1 MKSFSLRNHKSF
13 WVPLLALFT
22 LILLPVAEAVGIE
35 FETEQQNI
43 YNAAK
48 AEGKAVLYTSAD
60 SPAVQ
65 RMFKV
70 FQEKYPGIKPE
81 VYRAGSGTVL
91 EKLMSE
97 HEAKIYSA
105 DVLLFHAT
113 MAWYDMKQKG
123 MLLYYDSPVYNEY
136 PKYAQDRGYTI
147 SARSMANFHGY
158 NVNLVSQKLAT
169 SRQTFE
175 DWVRLAEQKEY
186 YGRFGSQDIATGGGI
201 ENIFAV
207 FNKHGEEK
215 AKSWY
220 RRLFAAG
227 LRLVEG
233 GAAQINNIAS
243 GQEAFSFFIP
253 SARFQEAFDK
263 GAPVSFVVF
272 KDGQAIFLS
281 PMSIY
286 AKSQHPN
293 AAKLLFNWWTSRE
306 GQTLVVETTGSY
318 SFLPG
323 LPPPKGFPPLSELN
337 LMQVPMDRW
346 QEIGRKTEEIISFV
360 DQLKR
365 TAK

>member
-1 MKSFSLRNHKSF
+1 MKFLNLRDHMSFG
-13 WVPLLALFT
+13 VTLLVL
-22 LILLPVAEAVGIE
+22 LILILFPFMRAMAAD
-35 FETEQQNI
+35 FETEQKNL

-48 AEGKAVLYTSAD
+48 AEGKVVLYTSAD

-70 FQEKYPGIKPE
+70 FQEKYPGIKTE

-105 DVLLFHAT
+105 DVLLFHST
-113 MAWYDMKQKG
+113 NAWYDMKQKG

-158 NVNLVSQKLAT
+158 NVNLVPQKLAT
-169 SRQTFE
+169 SLQTFE

-186 YGRFGSQDIATGGGI
+186 HGRFGSQDIATGGGI

-215 AKSWY
+215 VKSWY

-233 GAAQINNIAS
+233 GAAQINNLAS
-243 GQEAFSFFIP
+243 GQDAFSFFIP
-253 SARFQEAFDK
+253 SARFPEAFDK

-272 KDGQAIFLS
+272 KDGQAVFLS
-281 PMSIY
+281 PMSVY
-286 AKSQHPN
+286 GKSQHPN

-306 GQTLVVETTGSY
+306 GQALVVETTGSY

-346 QEIGRKTEEIISFV
+346 EDIGRRTDDIVKFV
-360 DQLKR
+360 DQLKQS
-365 TAK
+365 K

>member
-1 MKSFSLRNHKSF
+1 MKIFNLRDHKSSG
-13 WVPLLALFT
+13 VVLLVS
-22 LILLPVAEAVGIE
+22 LIFVFFVVVGAMAAD
-35 FETEQQNI
+35 FETEQKNL

-48 AEGKAVLYTSAD
+48 AEGKVVLYTSAD

-70 FQEKYPGIKPE
+70 FQEKYPGIKTE

-91 EKLMSE
+91 EKFLSE
-97 HEAKIYSA
+97 HEAKIYTA

-158 NVNLVSQKLAT
+158 NVNLVPQKLAT
-169 SRQTFE
+169 TLQTFE

-186 YGRFGSQDIATGGGI
+186 YGRFATQDIATGGGI

-220 RRLFAAG
+220 RRLYAAG

-233 GAAQINNIAS
+233 GAAQINSIAS
-243 GQEAFSFFIP
+243 GQDAFSFFIP
-253 SARFQEAFDK
+253 SARFPEAFDK
-263 GAPVSFVVF
+263 KAPISFVVF

-306 GQTLVVETTGSY
+306 GQALVVETTGSY

-337 LMQVPMDRW
+337 LMQVPMERW
-346 QEIGRKTEEIISFV
+346 VDIGKKTDEIIQFV
-360 DQLKR
+360 DQLK
-365 TAK
+365 KSK

>member
-1 MKSFSLRNHKSF
+1 MKFSNAKVQTSLGVF
-13 WVPLLALFT
+13 FVMFLALVLF
-22 LILLPVAEAVGIE
+22 PRMAVRAADL
-35 FETEQQNI
+35 ETEQQNL
-43 YNAAK
+43 YKAAK
-48 AEGKAVLYTSAD
+48 AEGKVVLYTSGD
-60 SPAVQ
+60 SQSIQ
-65 RMFKV
+65 RMIKTFEGK
-70 FQEKYPGIKPE
+70 FHGIKTE
-81 VYRAGSGTVL
+81 AYRAGSGTVL
-91 EKLMSE
+91 EKLLSE

-113 MAWYDMKQKG
+113 MAWNDLKQKG
-123 MLLYYDSPVYNEY
+123 MLLNYESPVYNDY

-158 NVNLVSQKLAT
+158 NVNLVPQKLA
-169 SRQTFE
+169 SGLQTFE
-175 DWVRLAEQKEY
+175 DWVKLAEQKEY
-186 YGRFGSQDIATGGGI
+186 QGRFGSQDIATGGGI
-201 ENIFAV
+201 ENLFAV

-215 AKSWY
+215 AKGWY

-253 SARFQEAFDK
+253 SPRFQEAFDK
-263 GAPVSFVVF
+263 KAPVSFVVF
-272 KDGQAIFLS
+272 KDGQAVFLS

-286 AKSQHPN
+286 GKSQHPN

-306 GQTLVVETTGSY
+306 GQALVVETTGSY

-323 LPPPKGFPPLSELN
+323 LPAPKGFPPLSELN

-346 QEIGRKTEEIISFV
+346 PEIGKKTEEIISFV
-360 DQLKR
+360 DQLRR
-365 TAK
+365 TK